1 MGKDNIL
8 RIEDLLHADEGETAG
23 ESTEEPIKD
32 LYDLVMPP
40 GIPVTLIQELMLEFG
55 LESHTK
61 AVTSAVEEGEP
72 FEMNLIVL
80 RGDRETVER
89 ANKYL
94 WDVIDD
100 RVGYFGD

>member
-1 MGKDNIL
+1 MGKDNVLGID
-8 RIEDLLHADEGETAG
+8 DLLTDEDETAV
-23 ESTEEPIKD
+23 ESAEESNKE
-32 LYDLVMPP
+32 LYDLVIPP
-40 GIPVTLIQELMLEFG
+40 GLSMTMIQELILEFG

-61 AVTSAVEEGEP
+61 NIITSVEDGES
-72 FEMNLIVL
+72 FEMKLIVL

-100 RVGYFGD
+100 RIEYFGD

>member
-1 MGKDNIL
+1 MGKDNVLGID
-8 RIEDLLHADEGETAG
+8 DLLTDEDETAV
-23 ESTEEPIKD
+23 ESAEESNKE
-32 LYDLVMPP
+32 LYDLVIPP
-40 GIPVTLIQELMLEFG
+40 GLSMTMIQELILEFG

-61 AVTSAVEEGEP
+61 NIITSVEEGES
-72 FEMNLIVL
+72 FEMKLIVL

-100 RVGYFGD
+100 RIEYFGD

>member
-1 MGKDNIL
+1 MGKDNVLGID
-8 RIEDLLHADEGETAG
+8 DLLTDEDETAV
-23 ESTEEPIKD
+23 ESAEESNKD
-32 LYDLVMPP
+32 LYDLVIPP
-40 GIPVTLIQELMLEFG
+40 GLSMTMIQELILEFG

-61 AVTSAVEEGEP
+61 NIITSVEDGES
-72 FEMNLIVL
+72 FEMKLIVL

-100 RVGYFGD
+100 RIEYFGD

>member
-8 RIEDLLHADEGETAG
+8 GIDDLLADEDETTAEG
-23 ESTEEPIKD
+23 SNKS
-32 LYDLVMPP
+32 LYDLVIPP
-40 GIPVTLIQELMLEFG
+40 GLSVTMIQELILEFG

-61 AVTSAVEEGEP
+61 NVLTAVEDGEP
-72 FEMNLIVL
+72 FEMKLIVL
-80 RGDRETVER
+80 RGDYETVER

-100 RVGYFGD
+100 RTGYFED